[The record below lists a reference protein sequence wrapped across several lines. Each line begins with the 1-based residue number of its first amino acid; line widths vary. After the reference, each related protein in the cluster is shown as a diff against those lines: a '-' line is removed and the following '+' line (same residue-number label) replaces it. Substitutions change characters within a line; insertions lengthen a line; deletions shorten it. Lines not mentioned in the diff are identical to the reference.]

1 MLNIALI
8 TTTILL
14 AIFSFALGIFS
25 LYRNPK
31 AKVARLW
38 FLMSLAVVIWS
49 LAYLFTVLVADPQ
62 TGAITIRVLYFGAS
76 LIPILYFHF
85 VASFL
90 LKDISRRFLLILGY
104 VLAFIF
110 LALNIFTNLVIRG
123 VRYLPGL
130 GYYEDIALPGFILF
144 LVYFAFFVLYAI
156 ILLIKGYN
164 QSEGMMRRKIFWIL
178 AASVV
183 GFIGGGSN
191 FLTDLTGIYPYGQF
205 VVWLYPLFI
214 TYGIF
219 VDEIQIKIKF

>member
-90 LKDISRRFLLILGY
+90 LEDISRRFLLILGY
-104 VLAFIF
+104 VLAF
-110 LALNIFTNLVIRG
+110 
-123 VRYLPGL
+123 
-130 GYYEDIALPGFILF
+130 
-144 LVYFAFFVLYAI
+144 
-156 ILLIKGYN
+156 
-164 QSEGMMRRKIFWIL
+164 
-178 AASVV
+178 
-183 GFIGGGSN
+183 
-191 FLTDLTGIYPYGQF
+191 
-205 VVWLYPLFI
+205 
-214 TYGIF
+214 
-219 VDEIQIKIKF
+219 